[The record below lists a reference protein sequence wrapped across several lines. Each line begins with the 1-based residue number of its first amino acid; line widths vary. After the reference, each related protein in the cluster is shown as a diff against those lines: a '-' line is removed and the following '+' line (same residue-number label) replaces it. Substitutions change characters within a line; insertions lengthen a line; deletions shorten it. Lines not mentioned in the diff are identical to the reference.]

1 MKPKV
6 VREFHSTLETW
17 HTIKETIANIFATYF
32 KVFTQI
38 KLKDITEQIDKENIL
53 EYTHKRAHRNAL
65 NNYKEILET
74 CYWPTLKN
82 DTETVVK
89 NCVNCTENKY
99 ERKPIKQLLGKS
111 PVPNTPGTSVQMD
124 IFYINGKSYLSGI
137 DRFTKYAYF
146 RKLGS
151 KLHFHEII
159 EEVLSQIFPN
169 CTELMTDNESIF
181 VGISTTALLNKLQ
194 IKHEKTANNHSTSN
208 AQVER
213 LHSTILEIART
224 LANDR
229 TTTTEEETIHS
240 VIKEKSVD
248 LFFNQKKINEKVKNN
263 IEKNQERM
271 LEYHNRKRSQKDFK
285 PLEIIYEKSSR
296 REKYNKRCT
305 Y

>member
-1 MKPKV
+1 
-6 VREFHSTLETW
+6 
-17 HTIKETIANIFATYF
+17 
-32 KVFTQI
+32 
-38 KLKDITEQIDKENIL
+38 
-53 EYTHKRAHRNAL
+53 
-65 NNYKEILET
+65 
-74 CYWPTLKN
+74 
-82 DTETVVK
+82 
-89 NCVNCTENKY
+89 
-99 ERKPIKQLLGKS
+99 
-111 PVPNTPGTSVQMD
+111 MD
-124 IFYINGKSYLSGI
+124 IFYINGKSYLSSI

-181 VGISTTALLNKLQ
+181 VGIGTTALLNKLQ

-229 TTTTEEETIHS
+229 TTTTEEEIFSAVKEYNRTIHS
-240 VIKEKSVD
+240 VIKEKPVD
-248 LFFNQKKINEKVKNN
+248 LFFNQKEINEKVKNN

-271 LEYHNRKRSQKDFK
+271 LEYHNKKRSQKDFK
-285 PLEIIYEKSSR
+285 PVQIIYEKSSR
-296 REKYNKRCT
+296 RQKYNKRYIKHIVKENKENT
-305 Y
+305 VLTTKNKLIHKDNIRNVLPDNNINNSSEQITTIPNN